1 MAPAQMQGADLAGAS
16 FAFADLSRARLERA
30 DLSGANLRFADLSGA
45 NLTDVIVDEST
56 VWRGA
61 RFNQRTRW
69 FDGQRR
75 RPPL

>member
-1 MAPAQMQGADLAGAS
+1 MLQVETPMHW
-16 FAFADLSRARLERA
+16 
-30 DLSGANLRFADLSGA
+30 NLRQQLRQAAGGRAGEIRPPVVSLSD
-45 NLTDVIVDEST
+45 LTDVIVDEST